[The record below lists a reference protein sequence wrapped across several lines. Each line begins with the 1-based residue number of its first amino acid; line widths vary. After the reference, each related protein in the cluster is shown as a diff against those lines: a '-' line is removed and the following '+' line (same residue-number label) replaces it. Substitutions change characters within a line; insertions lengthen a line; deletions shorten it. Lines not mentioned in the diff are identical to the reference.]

1 MTRKTAQ
8 LEREIEEEKSALTEN
23 LSELEARA
31 RALADWRLQ
40 VRRRPLASVGA
51 ALAGGFAL
59 AMISAGHRARGVS
72 NGRSA
77 DDGIA
82 NGDGDGARHSSI
94 LSHPIV
100 EQFVA
105 TLATV
110 AAARAVDL
118 IGEMVTAP
126 TPPSRTDDPQ
136 AL

>member
-31 RALADWRLQ
+31 RALTDWRQQ
-40 VRRRPLASVGA
+40 VRRHPLASVGM
-51 ALAGGFAL
+51 ALAGGAAL
-59 AMISAGHRARGVS
+59 AMIAGGHRPRGAG

-77 DDGIA
+77 DDGNG
-82 NGDGDGARHSSI
+82 NGDGTAHASL
-94 LSHPIV
+94 LSHPLV
-100 EQFVA
+100 EQFMA

-110 AAARAVDL
+110 AAARALDL

-126 TPPSRTDDPQ
+126 TPPSRTDAPP
-136 AL
+136 AP

>member
-40 VRRRPLASVGA
+40 VRRHPLASAGA

-59 AMISAGHRARGVS
+59 AMIAGGHRARGAS
-72 NGRSA
+72 DSRPA
-77 DDGIA
+77 DDA
-82 NGDGDGARHSSI
+82 AGARRSSL

-110 AAARAVDL
+110 AAARAVEL

-126 TPPSRTDDPQ
+126 TPPSRTDDSQP
-136 AL
+136 L